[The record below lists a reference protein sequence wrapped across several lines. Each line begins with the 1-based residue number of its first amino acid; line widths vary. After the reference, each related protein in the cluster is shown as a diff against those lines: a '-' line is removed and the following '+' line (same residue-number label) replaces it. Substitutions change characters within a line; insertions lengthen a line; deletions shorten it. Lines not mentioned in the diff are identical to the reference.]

1 MEEVSLSQEAGL
13 GQCGGSESHRTPR
26 YRALVFDPVTLCP
39 ETLMWHLSG
48 NGRCRESGM
57 RVRSVDVRALHQ
69 LSRGPAQKADSRV
82 RPHTG

>member
-1 MEEVSLSQEAGL
+1 
-13 GQCGGSESHRTPR
+13 
-26 YRALVFDPVTLCP
+26 
-39 ETLMWHLSG
+39 MWHLSG

-57 RVRSVDVRALHQ
+57 RVRSVDVLALHQ